1 MSPAEKLRTKG
12 KLAAHTEALE
22 VCPTLGELQVTAAG
36 GKYRRGQRERDH
48 VCGAAC
54 GECKGTRGVGS
65 AGAVG
70 RQVMCCR
77 RRLWWAIADMQA

>member
-36 GKYRRGQRERDH
+36 GKYRVQREGH

-54 GECKGTRGVGS
+54 GDCKGTRRVGS
-65 AGAVG
+65 AGGVG
-70 RQVMCCR
+70 RQLM
-77 RRLWWAIADMQA
+77 